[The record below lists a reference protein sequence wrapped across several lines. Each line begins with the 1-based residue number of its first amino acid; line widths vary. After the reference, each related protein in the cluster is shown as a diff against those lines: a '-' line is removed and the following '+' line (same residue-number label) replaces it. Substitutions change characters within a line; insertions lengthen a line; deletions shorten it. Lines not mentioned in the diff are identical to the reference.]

1 MLEPVPVMYVFAGN
15 NGSGKSTIRNLIID
29 RLGVS
34 VNIDPDSIARRIDA
48 VNPENYRVSAGK
60 ESIRLA
66 RDCILH
72 KRDFSIETTLSG
84 GHVLRQMQEAKQNGF
99 LVTMFYVGLGDPK
112 LNIERVAARVR
123 NGGHHIPSSDILKR
137 HVTSIQ
143 NLLKHLELID
153 HLFVIDNSNLDG
165 EMVLEV
171 EGTIKYKKAP
181 LPSWV
186 RPIEKLTDKYQ

>member
-1 MLEPVPVMYVFAGN
+1 VLEPVPMMYVFAGN
-15 NGSGKSTIRNLIID
+15 NG
-29 RLGVS
+29 
-34 VNIDPDSIARRIDA
+34 
-48 VNPENYRVSAGK
+48 
-60 ESIRLA
+60 
-66 RDCILH
+66 
-72 KRDFSIETTLSG
+72 
-84 GHVLRQMQEAKQNGF
+84 GHVVRQMQEAKQNGF
-99 LVTMFYVGLGDPK
+99 LVAMFYVGLGDPK

-123 NGGHHIPSSDILKR
+123 NGGHHISSSDILKR

-171 EGTIKYKKAP
+171 EGTIKYKKDP

-186 RPIEKLTDKYQ
+186 RGIWLPLKITCKPVIS